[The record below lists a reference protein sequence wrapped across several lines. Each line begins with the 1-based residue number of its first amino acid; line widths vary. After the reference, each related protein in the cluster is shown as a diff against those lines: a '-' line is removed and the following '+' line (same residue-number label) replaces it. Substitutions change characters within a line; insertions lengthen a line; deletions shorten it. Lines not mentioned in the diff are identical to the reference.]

1 MAGRN
6 ACPTKSKSYPKDEIC
21 WVLRGRAGLGVA
33 FSTAVNSTDE
43 PLPNPP
49 PEYRRRGQERAAA
62 HMRLASQPT
71 APASSIQEFHA
82 QLPITIYKRNRPL
95 LLNVLLSLL
104 PKESGQAAGAAA
116 LAGAAAGGVLWFA
129 GARFSRYLL
138 TLAAVALGT
147 LLGLGLPRWFGWK
160 IEPMATGIGGA
171 IALGASAYMLH
182 RMWVGFALGGLLAV
196 WAAVGTWLVLAADQS
211 LSWASPRG
219 VLLPA
224 YLGQLWDAL
233 PGDVTRALPIVCAAA
248 FLIGA
253 IPAIVWPR
261 AGRVFLF
268 SALGATLLVAF
279 GVMFTSLAQPN
290 WLGQVPPKT
299 SVQLTA
305 LLLAVLI
312 GAGLQWQ
319 LYFRKRATTAA
330 GNAEG

>member
-1 MAGRN
+1 
-6 ACPTKSKSYPKDEIC
+6 
-21 WVLRGRAGLGVA
+21 
-33 FSTAVNSTDE
+33 
-43 PLPNPP
+43 
-49 PEYRRRGQERAAA
+49 
-62 HMRLASQPT
+62 
-71 APASSIQEFHA
+71 
-82 QLPITIYKRNRPL
+82 L
-95 LLNVLLSLL
+95 LLHVLLSLL

-138 TLAAVALGT
+138 TLAAVAVGT

-171 IALGASAYMLH
+171 IVLGASAYMLH
-182 RMWVGFALGGLLAV
+182 RMWVGFSLGGLLAI

-211 LSWASPRG
+211 WSWPSPRG

-233 PGDVTRALPIVCAAA
+233 PGDVTRALPIVCGAA

-279 GVMFTSLAQPN
+279 GVMFTSLARPK

-305 LLLAVLI
+305 IGLTVLI

-319 LYFRKRATTAA
+319 LYFRKRAAVTA
-330 GNAEG
+330 GE